1 MKKALFTWIFALLA
15 SASAWTQTF
24 ITVDNLTYMQIDPTA
39 NTVLL
44 TYYETAPTGALDI
57 PATVTHN
64 GRTYT
69 VTSIGEQA
77 FAGCNALTQVTIPRS
92 VIHIETRAFD
102 QCPALTHIY
111 VESENTAFSS
121 EDGILFNKDKT
132 ILLCYPAGKPDT
144 AYTPPASVR
153 EIGNSAFEGC
163 NRLAQVTLPNTV
175 KSTGTR
181 VFYGCSALTQVN
193 ICNGITRIEGHSF
206 HNCTALTQVNLPE
219 SLTFIGSNAFTS
231 CTALTQL
238 TLPNAVNNIGSY
250 AFAHCTALT
259 EMTLPESLT
268 KVQFNCFEGC
278 SALTKVNIPQN
289 VTNIE
294 SDCFKNCTALTEMTI
309 RAIVPPAIKTDAFRG
324 CPRIFVY
331 VFAEAIAAYEN
342 SYEHTDIWFHFD
354 LQTILCTVYG
364 LKYEITDT
372 KAKTARLAGYET
384 EPAGKL
390 DMADT
395 ISIEGTTYTLT
406 IIGKTALA
414 FCPDLTE
421 VSIPA
426 SVTSIENAAFYKCI
440 SLRQV
445 DIPHSV
451 THIEEQLFT
460 YCYALTHIHVDN
472 GNTAFCSVDGILFNK
487 GQTTLVRYPA
497 GKAETAY
504 TLPESVTR
512 IDMEAFG
519 HVAALTQV
527 CIGSR
532 VTHIGRFAFSGCT
545 ALRQLTVLAPVPPM
559 LEKGVFNKVNRGIPV
574 YVPATALEAYRA
586 AEGWKEFTNL
596 QAISDTSA

>member
-1 MKKALFTWIFALLA
+1 
-15 SASAWTQTF
+15 
-24 ITVDNLTYMQIDPTA
+24 MQIDPTA

-250 AFAHCTALT
+250 AFAH
-259 EMTLPESLT
+259 
-268 KVQFNCFEGC
+268 
-278 SALTKVNIPQN
+278 
-289 VTNIE
+289 
-294 SDCFKNCTALTEMTI
+294 
-309 RAIVPPAIKTDAFRG
+309 
-324 CPRIFVY
+324 
-331 VFAEAIAAYEN
+331 
-342 SYEHTDIWFHFD
+342 
-354 LQTILCTVYG
+354 
-364 LKYEITDT
+364 
-372 KAKTARLAGYET
+372 
-384 EPAGKL
+384 
-390 DMADT
+390 
-395 ISIEGTTYTLT
+395 
-406 IIGKTALA
+406 
-414 FCPDLTE
+414 
-421 VSIPA
+421 
-426 SVTSIENAAFYKCI
+426 
-440 SLRQV
+440 
-445 DIPHSV
+445 
-451 THIEEQLFT
+451 
-460 YCYALTHIHVDN
+460 
-472 GNTAFCSVDGILFNK
+472 
-487 GQTTLVRYPA
+487 
-497 GKAETAY
+497 
-504 TLPESVTR
+504 
-512 IDMEAFG
+512 
-519 HVAALTQV
+519 
-527 CIGSR
+527 
-532 VTHIGRFAFSGCT
+532 
-545 ALRQLTVLAPVPPM
+545 
-559 LEKGVFNKVNRGIPV
+559 
-574 YVPATALEAYRA
+574 
-586 AEGWKEFTNL
+586 
-596 QAISDTSA
+596 